1 MFWHRRCLFPR
12 MHFST
17 PLILPFGQA
26 GKTGVTFFFDCVFL
40 WCVNIPIVFVLC
52 RYTGL
57 APWAVYSAMQIGEWL
72 KCIAGAVMVKKGVWL
87 ENLTGK
93 GEDEKYLLRENEEKH

>member
-1 MFWHRRCLFPR
+1 MISTYEIKLSTGA
-12 MHFST
+12 HFS
-17 PLILPFGQA
+17 LAWLVVLAQM
-26 GKTGVTFFFDCVFL
+26 VSN
-40 WCVNIPIVFVLC
+40 WCQNRKNR